1 MKGGIQMKLAYVAG
15 PYRGT
20 SKIKM
25 INRLQVIFN
34 ILRAARVAKKL
45 WKTGYAVICPHLN
58 SALMDGVAP
67 DEAFLNGDLLM
78 LDRCDLIVLQGK
90 WNKSSGT
97 VGEVKRA
104 RRNEM
109 PVYEWRGRLVKVCG

>member
-1 MKGGIQMKLAYVAG
+1 MKLAYVAG
-15 PYRGT
+15 PYRGK
-20 SKIKM
+20 SKIKL
-25 INRLQVIFN
+25 INRLQVICN
-34 ILRAARVAKKL
+34 ILRAAKVAKKL
-45 WKTGYAVICPHLN
+45 WKMGYAVICPHLN

-90 WNKSSGT
+90 WHKSSGT

-109 PVYEWRGRLVKVCG
+109 PVYEWRGRLVQILG